1 MLKDV
6 LDRIFHIGTMEVE
19 AVVESVALDNRTFI
33 AILPNT
39 RNGLGPF
46 RATLRIRPGQ
56 KVPRRGQIV
65 YVNARIHSI
74 RIG

>member
-6 LDRIFHIGTMEVE
+6 LDRVFHIGTMEVE

-39 RNGLGPF
+39 RNGSGPF

>member
-19 AVVESVALDNRTFI
+19 AVVESVSPDNRTFI

-39 RNGLGPF
+39 RNGRGPF
-46 RATLRIRPGQ
+46 RAKLRIRPGQ

-65 YVNARIHSI
+65 YVNARIHKI
-74 RIG
+74 KIG